1 MALRLAVLLSGSGST
16 LQNLLDRFAAGTLDA
31 EVACVVASRADA
43 YGLERARNA
52 AVPSRAVVR
61 KEFPDTA
68 AFSEA
73 VWREVDAHDVG
84 LVVLAGFMCLLTV
97 PPKYTNRIMNVHPS
111 LIPAFC
117 GQGMYGDRVH
127 RAVLDYG
134 AKLTGV
140 TVHFVDEHY
149 DNGPIILQQGVPVE
163 EGDTPETLAARIQ
176 ATEREV
182 YPQAIQLFAEDRLR
196 VEGRR
201 VRILPQ

>member
-16 LQNLLDRFAAGTLDA
+16 LQNLLDRAAAGTLEA
-31 EVACVVASRADA
+31 EVACVIASRADA

-52 AVPSRAVVR
+52 GVPARAVVR
-61 KEFPDTA
+61 KEFADTA

-73 VWREVDAHDVG
+73 VWREIDAHKVD
-84 LVVLAGFMCLLTV
+84 LVVLAGFMCLISV
-97 PPKYTNRIMNVHPS
+97 PSKYMNRIMNVHPS

-127 RAVLDYG
+127 RTVIEYG
-134 AKLTGV
+134 AKITGV

-149 DNGPIILQQGVPVE
+149 DNGPIILQQPVPVE
-163 EGDTPETLAARIQ
+163 EDDTPETLAARVQ

-182 YPQAIQLFAEDRLR
+182 YPRAIQLFAEGRLR

-201 VRILPQ
+201 VRVLPK

>member
-16 LQNLLDRFAAGTLDA
+16 LQNLLDRSAAGTLDA
-31 EVACVVASRADA
+31 EVKCVVASRADA

-52 AVPSRAVVR
+52 GVAARAVVR
-61 KEFPDTA
+61 KEFADSTS
-68 AFSEA
+68 FSAA
-73 VWREVDAHDVG
+73 VWREIDAHDID
-84 LVVLAGFMCLLTV
+84 LVVLAGFMCLITV
-97 PPKYTNRIMNVHPS
+97 PPRYANRIMNVHPS

-127 RAVLDYG
+127 QAVIEYG
-134 AKLTGV
+134 VKVTGV

-149 DNGPIILQQGVPVE
+149 DNGPIILQAPVPVAE
-163 EGDTPETLAARIQ
+163 DDTPETLAARVQ

-182 YPQAIQLFAEDRLR
+182 YPRAIQLFAEDRLR